1 MKFHHFIILHFIYA
15 PWKLLKLYISQI
27 SHSTSRLIPSDYL
40 AVIDIASVWLQV
52 QLSFMPEKIRA
63 AVTSKEITPEEHSM
77 QKGNDRKMNKS
88 SSETLHSMPGHPC
101 ESDTSGASAV
111 EHLDEEAL
119 KDIATETDFKL
130 FKEAWKK
137 SIDANEEVKKIISGI
152 LF

>member
-1 MKFHHFIILHFIYA
+1 
-15 PWKLLKLYISQI
+15 
-27 SHSTSRLIPSDYL
+27 
-40 AVIDIASVWLQV
+40 
-52 QLSFMPEKIRA
+52 MPEKIRA